1 MCDNVFQMW
10 NGLGYII
17 PIILFSILYN
27 LVKFFE
33 IETIYL
39 THEEWVTYDNGTNI
53 STTII
58 YPWLNATNLRRDPA
72 NSEYVVF
79 VLNFIVM
86 GRSPP
91 NLFQ

>member
-1 MCDNVFQMW
+1 MC

-17 PIILFSILYN
+17 PIIMFSILYN

-39 THEEWVTYDNGTNI
+39 PHEEWITSDNGTNI

-72 NSEYVVF
+72 YSEYVVF

-86 GRSPP
+86 GRSLS
-91 NLFQ
+91 NMSVLH